1 MTSAPSCASI
11 AAARMPTGPVPAST
25 TAFLPLSFFALA
37 SSATPAAA
45 VVLEPF
51 GSSITETR
59 NGPKNF
65 FFTALSSASP
75 LAMSPPPTKIAVFCF
90 SLPPRVKIV
99 PSTRV
104 PTLSGVTLA

>member
-1 MTSAPSCASI
+1 
-11 AAARMPTGPVPAST
+11 MPTGPVPAST

-45 VVLEPF
+45 VVLEPLE
-51 GSSITETR
+51 SSITETR
-59 NGPKNF
+59 NGPKKR
-65 FFTALSSASP
+65 FFTVASTASP
-75 LAMSPPPTKIAVFCF
+75 FGMSPPPTKIAVDCL

-99 PSTRV
+99 PSTRA